1 MIEYENLNKT
11 NKDFINEF
19 DQKLHSFYD
28 SGWYI
33 LGENVRKF
41 EEEYAN
47 FCKTKYC
54 VSVGSGLD
62 AMIIALEVHDFE
74 NGSEII
80 VASNT
85 YIATILAVIR
95 AGLKPIL
102 VEPSIESY
110 NIDFKKI
117 EEKITKKTK
126 GILITHLYGK
136 PCQMDEIKLISK
148 KFDLVI
154 FEDCAQAHG
163 AKYGGQVVGSFGIG
177 CHSFY
182 PTKNLGAIGDGGA
195 ITTNNQ
201 VLYQKIK
208 AYRNYGSEKKY
219 HNKYTGINSR
229 LDEIQAVFLR
239 IKLRSLDNIN
249 DKKFQL
255 AMIYN
260 DLLSEEI
267 IKPIISENEKHVFH
281 IYNVRSDKRDK
292 IKNELLKQD
301 IKTEIH
307 YPVAPHNQI
316 GYKSQ
321 INGIFPIS
329 DNIHNT
335 TLSLPIAYFHEE
347 KDIEKV
353 SKAINSIL

>member
-1 MIEYENLNKT
+1 MIDYENLNKT
-11 NKDFINEF
+11 NKEFIKEF
-19 DQKLHSFYD
+19 EENLQSFYD

-33 LGENVRKF
+33 LGENVRQF
-41 EEEYAN
+41 EEEYAD
-47 FCKTKYC
+47 FCNTKYC
-54 VSVGSGLD
+54 VSVASGLD
-62 AMIIALEVHDFE
+62 AMIIALEIHEFE
-74 NGSEII
+74 NESEII

-110 NIDFKKI
+110 NIDPNKI

-136 PCQMDEIKLISK
+136 PCQMDKIKLISK

-163 AKYGGQVVGSFGIG
+163 AKYRGQVVGSFGIG

-182 PTKNLGAIGDGGA
+182 PTKNLGGIGDGGA
-195 ITTNNQ
+195 ITTNNP

-239 IKLRSLDNIN
+239 IKLRSLEKIN
-249 DKKFQL
+249 GKKLQL
-255 AMIYN
+255 AKIYN

-281 IYNVRSDKRDK
+281 IYNIRSDKREI
-292 IKNELLKQD
+292 IKNRLLEQN

-307 YPVAPHNQI
+307 YPVAPHNQT
-316 GYKSQ
+316 GYKSH

-329 DNIHNT
+329 DIIHNT
-335 TLSLPIAYFHEE
+335 TLSLPIAYFHQE
-347 KDIEKV
+347 KDIVKV